1 MKRTTLSLAAGAVA
15 LAALTGFASLAAPGG
30 SADTGAKTPAR
41 LPVERSSL
49 LCPAPSNSD
58 LAQTTY
64 TAFTPKGTAQSA
76 SPGKPGTAVLSPAV
90 PPPADT
96 DAADTSDKDAKDSKS
111 GKDGKDGKDGK
122 GSTDKAAVGKPVL
135 SLKEPGKPVTASASG
150 SDAPALTGSADG
162 LLAPGWS
169 AQQTTQITGGVGRAL
184 LGTNCTAPDAE
195 FWFPGA
201 STAKDR
207 QDYVHLT
214 NPDDTAAVA
223 DIDLFGKDG
232 PIKADTGEGITIPA
246 KSSVP
251 VLLSTLTGTVADDL
265 TVHVTTRAGR
275 VGAVVQATD
284 AKAGADWLP
293 ASADAAATQVLPG
306 IPGDATDVRLI
317 VHATGAD
324 DADLN
329 VKLAS
334 KGGSF
339 TPAGLDT
346 VHVKSG
352 MTASFDL
359 KNVTRGELGS
369 LLLTPDA
376 DGGGPVVAAL
386 RVARG
391 TGDKQEI
398 AFIPA
403 AVPVGARSTVT
414 DNRDKAATLA
424 LTAPGTKDAD
434 VKVTSSAGT
443 EGGDPQSKTYTV
455 KAGTTLAVD
464 PPAPSGLKGSYA
476 LTIEPDPN
484 GGPVYAS
491 RTLAITQDG
500 VPMFTVQTLADDKGT
515 VAVPAASQ
523 DLTVLEK

>member
-1 MKRTTLSLAAGAVA
+1 MKRTTLSLAATAVA
-15 LAALTGFASLAAPGG
+15 LAALTGFASLTAPGG
-30 SADTGAKTPAR
+30 SAPTAAQAPAR

-64 TAFTPKGTAQSA
+64 TAFTPKGTAQGGST
-76 SPGKPGTAVLSPAV
+76 GKPGTAVLTPAV
-90 PPPADT
+90 PPPADSAAPST
-96 DAADTSDKDAKDSKS
+96 DKA
-111 GKDGKDGKDGK
+111 KDGKDGKDGK
-122 GSTDKAAVGKPVL
+122 GQKPPAKAASDKPVIT
-135 SLKEPGKPVTASASG
+135 LKEPGKPAVATASGA
-150 SDAPALTGSADG
+150 DAPALTGSADG
-162 LLAPGWS
+162 PLAPGWT
-169 AQQTTQITGGVGRAL
+169 AQQTTQITGGMGRAL
-184 LGTNCTAPDAE
+184 LGTACTAPDAD

-223 DIDLFGKDG
+223 DIELFGKDG
-232 PIKADTGEGITIPA
+232 PLKADTGEGITIPA
-246 KSSVP
+246 RSSVP

-293 ASADAAATQVLPG
+293 AAADTGGTQVLPG
-306 IPGDATDVRLI
+306 IPGDATDVRL
-317 VHATGAD
+317 VVYAKGAD
-324 DADLN
+324 DADLK

-334 KGGSF
+334 KGGGF
-339 TPAGLDT
+339 TPAGLDS

-359 KNVTRGELGS
+359 KNVTRGEPGS
-369 LLLTPDA
+369 LILTPDA
-376 DGGGPVVAAL
+376 DGAAPVVAAL
-386 RVARG
+386 RVTRG

-398 AFIPA
+398 GFIPA
-403 AVPVGARSTVT
+403 TAAVGTRATVA
-414 DNRDKAATLA
+414 DNRDKAATLS
-424 LTAPGTKDAD
+424 LTAPGTKDAT
-434 VKVTSSAGT
+434 VKVTSSAGA
-443 EGGDPQSKTYTV
+443 EAGQPQSKTYTV

-476 LTIEPDPN
+476 LTVEPDPN
-484 GGPVYAS
+484 GGPVYAA
-491 RTLAITQDG
+491 RTLALTQDG
-500 VPMFTVQTLADDKGT
+500 VPLFTVQTLTDDRGT

-523 DLTVLEK
+523 DLTVLGK

>member
-15 LAALTGFASLAAPGG
+15 LAALTGFASLTAPAG
-30 SADTGAKTPAR
+30 SVDAGAKAPAR

-64 TAFTPKGTAQSA
+64 TAFTPKGTATVGSA
-76 SPGKPGTAVLSPAV
+76 DKPGTAALTPAV
-90 PPPADT
+90 PPPADSGAPAT
-96 DAADTSDKDAKDSKS
+96 DK
-111 GKDGKDGKDGK
+111 GKDGK
-122 GSTDKAAVGKPVL
+122 GKKASDKPASDKPVI
-135 SLKEPGKPVTASASG
+135 SLKEPGKPAAATANGA
-150 SDAPALTGSADG
+150 DAPALTGSADG
-162 LLAPGWS
+162 LLAPGWT
-169 AQQTTQITGGVGRAL
+169 AQLTTQITGGIGRAL
-184 LGTNCTAPDAE
+184 LGTNCTAPDAD

-223 DIDLFGKDG
+223 DIELFGKDG
-232 PIKADTGEGITIPA
+232 AIKADTGEGITIPA
-246 KSSVP
+246 RSSVP

-293 ASADAAATQVLPG
+293 ASAEPAASQVLPG
-306 IPGDATDVRLI
+306 IPGDAADVRLI
-317 VHATGAD
+317 VHAPGAD
-324 DADLN
+324 DADLK
-329 VKLAS
+329 VKLAG

-346 VHVKSG
+346 VHVKAG

-359 KNVTRGELGS
+359 KNVTRGESGS
-369 LLLTPDA
+369 LILTPNA
-376 DGGGPVVAAL
+376 DGGTPVVAAL
-386 RVARG
+386 RVVRG
-391 TGDKQEI
+391 TGDKQET

-403 AVPVGARSTVT
+403 AAPVGARATVT
-414 DNRDKAATLA
+414 DNRDKAAALA
-424 LTAPGTKDAD
+424 LTAPGTKDAS

-443 EGGDPQSKTYTV
+443 EGGEPQSKTYTV

-464 PPAPSGLKGSYA
+464 PQVPSGLKGSYA
-476 LTIEPDPN
+476 LTVEPDPA
-484 GGPVYAS
+484 GGPVYAA
-491 RTLAITQDG
+491 RTLAVTQDG
-500 VPMFTVQTLADDKGT
+500 VPLFTVQTLTDDKGT
-515 VAVPAASQ
+515 VAVPAAAQ
-523 DLTVLEK
+523 DLTVLGK

>member
-15 LAALTGFASLAAPGG
+15 LAALTGFASLSTPGG
-30 SADTGAKTPAR
+30 TADTGAKTPAR

-64 TAFTPKGTAQSA
+64 TAFTPKGTGQ
-76 SPGKPGTAVLSPAV
+76 GKPGTAALTPAV
-90 PPPADT
+90 PPPAD
-96 DAADTSDKDAKDSKS
+96 S
-111 GKDGKDGKDGK
+111 GGSSPAPPASGGKPKDGKDGK
-122 GSTDKAAVGKPVL
+122 GKDKKASDKPAPDKPVISL
-135 SLKEPGKPVTASASG
+135 SAPGKPAAATVSG
-150 SDAPALTGSADG
+150 ADAPALTGSADG
-162 LLAPGWS
+162 LLAPGWA
-169 AQQTTQITGGVGRAL
+169 AQEVTQITGGAGRAL
-184 LGTNCTAPDAE
+184 LGTSCTAPDAD

-223 DIDLFGKDG
+223 DVELFGKDG
-232 PIKADTGEGITIPA
+232 PIKTDIGEGITIPA
-246 KSSVP
+246 RSSVP

-265 TVHVTTRAGR
+265 TVHVATRAGR

-293 ASADAAATQVLPG
+293 ASADAAASQVLPG
-306 IPGDATDVRLI
+306 IPGDATDVRL
-317 VHATGAD
+317 VVYAKGAD
-324 DADLN
+324 DADLK
-329 VKLAS
+329 VKLLG
-334 KGGSF
+334 KGGGF
-339 TPAGLDT
+339 APAGLDT

-359 KNVTRGELGS
+359 KNVTRGDAGS
-369 LLLTPDA
+369 LLLTPVS
-376 DGGGPVVAAL
+376 DGSTPVVAAL
-386 RVARG
+386 RVVRG

-398 AFIPA
+398 GFIPA
-403 AVPVGARSTVT
+403 AAQVGARATVT
-414 DNRDKAATLA
+414 DNRDKAASLA
-424 LTAPGTKDAD
+424 LTAPGTKDAT

-443 EGGDPQSKTYTV
+443 EGGEPQSKTYTV

-476 LTIEPDPN
+476 LTVEPDPA
-484 GGPVYAS
+484 GGPVYAA
-491 RTLAITQDG
+491 RTLALTQDG

-515 VAVPAASQ
+515 VAVPAAAQ

>member
-1 MKRTTLSLAAGAVA
+1 MKRTTLSLAAAAVA
-15 LAALTGFASLAAPGG
+15 LAALTGFASLTAPAR
-30 SADTGAKTPAR
+30 SADTSATSPAR

-64 TAFTPKGTAQSA
+64 TAFTPKGTAQGA
-76 SPGKPGTAVLSPAV
+76 GQGKPATATLTPAV
-90 PPPADT
+90 PPPADSGTPST
-96 DAADTSDKDAKDSKS
+96 DKAKDDKA
-111 GKDGKDGKDGK
+111 KDGKDK
-122 GSTDKAAVGKPVL
+122 KASAKTASDKPVI
-135 SLKEPGKPVTASASG
+135 SLKEPGKPAAATVSG
-150 SDAPALTGSADG
+150 ADAPALTGSADG
-162 LLAPGWS
+162 ALAPGWA

-184 LGTNCTAPDAE
+184 LGLGCSAPDAD

-223 DIDLFGKDG
+223 DIELFGKDG
-232 PIKADTGEGITIPA
+232 PLKADVGEGITIPA

-275 VGAVVQATD
+275 VGAAVQATD
-284 AKAGADWLP
+284 AKAGADWLA
-293 ASADAAATQVLPG
+293 ASADAAPTQVLPG
-306 IPGDATDVRLI
+306 IPGDATDVRLV
-317 VHATGAD
+317 VHAQGAD
-324 DADLN
+324 DADLK

-334 KGGSF
+334 KGSSF
-339 TPAGLDT
+339 TPVGLDS

-359 KNVTRGELGS
+359 KNVTRGESGS
-369 LLLTPDA
+369 LVLSPVS
-376 DGGGPVVAAL
+376 DGGTPVVAAL
-386 RVARG
+386 RVVRG

-403 AVPVGARSTVT
+403 TAPVGTRATVT
-414 DNRDKAATLA
+414 DNRAKASTLA
-424 LTAPGTKDAD
+424 LTAPGAKDAT

-443 EGGDPQSKTYTV
+443 EGGEPQSKTYTV
-455 KAGTTLAVD
+455 KAGTTLAID
-464 PPAPSGLKGSYA
+464 PQAPQGLKGSYA
-476 LTIEPDPN
+476 LTIEPDPSS
-484 GGPVYAS
+484 GPVCAA
-491 RTLAITQDG
+491 RTLAVTQDG
-500 VPMFTVQTLADDKGT
+500 VPMFTVQTPADDKGT

-523 DLTVLEK
+523 DLSVLGK

>member
-1 MKRTTLSLAAGAVA
+1 MKRTTLSLASGAVA
-15 LAALTGFASLAAPGG
+15 LVALTGFASLTAPGG
-30 SADTGAKTPAR
+30 PADTGPKNPLR
-41 LPVERSSL
+41 LPVERTSL

-64 TAFTPKGTAQSA
+64 TAFTPKGAAQGA
-76 SPGKPGTAVLSPAV
+76 SQSKPGTAALSAAV
-90 PPPADT
+90 PSSPDAGASAPAT
-96 DAADTSDKDAKDSKS
+96 TGKDAKDAKGTKATGKTPS
-111 GKDGKDGKDGK
+111 GQ
-122 GSTDKAAVGKPVL
+122 PVL
-135 SLKEPGKPVTASASG
+135 TLKEPGKPVTATANG
-150 SDAPALTGSADG
+150 SDAPALAGSADG
-162 LLAPGWS
+162 LLAPGWT

-184 LGTNCTAPDAE
+184 LGTGCTTPDAD

-223 DIDLFGKDG
+223 DIDLFGADG
-232 PIKADTGEGITIPA
+232 PLKADTGEGITIPA
-246 KSSVP
+246 KSSVA

-275 VGAVVQATD
+275 IGAAVQATD

-293 ASADAAATQVLPG
+293 ASADAAPSQVFPG
-306 IPGDATDVRLI
+306 IPGDATDVRL
-317 VHATGAD
+317 VVYAKGSD
-324 DADLN
+324 DADLK

-339 TPAGLDT
+339 TPAGLDS
-346 VHVKSG
+346 VHVKAG

-359 KNVTRGELGS
+359 KNVTRGEPGS

-376 DGGGPVVAAL
+376 DDGTPVVAAL
-386 RVARG
+386 RVVRG

-403 AVPVGARSTVT
+403 ASPVGARATVT

-424 LTAPGTKDAD
+424 LTAPGTKDAT
-434 VKVTSSAGT
+434 VKVTSSPGT

-476 LTIEPDPN
+476 LTVEPDPN
-484 GGPVYAS
+484 GGAVYAS
-491 RTLAITQDG
+491 RTLAVTQDG

-515 VAVPAASQ
+515 VAVPAAAQ

>member
-15 LAALTGFASLAAPGG
+15 LAALTGFASLTVPGPP
-30 SADTGAKTPAR
+30 AQTGAQSAAR
-41 LPVERSSL
+41 QPVERSSL

-64 TAFTPKGTAQSA
+64 TAFTPKGDAG
-76 SPGKPGTAVLSPAV
+76 GKPGTATLTSAA
-90 PPPADT
+90 PPPAD
-96 DAADTSDKDAKDSKS
+96 SGGPGPSSPPAK
-111 GKDGKDGKDGK
+111 GKDGKASSKPKPASD
-122 GSTDKAAVGKPVL
+122 TPAPGKPVIT
-135 SLKEPGKPVTASASG
+135 LKEPGKPVAATASG
-150 SDAPALTGSADG
+150 GDAPALTGSADG
-162 LLAPGWS
+162 ALAPGWA

-184 LGTNCTAPDAE
+184 LGTNCTAPDAD

-223 DIDLFGKDG
+223 DIELFGKDG
-232 PIKADTGEGITIPA
+232 AIKADIGEGITVPA

-265 TVHVTTRAGR
+265 TVHVSTRAGR

-293 ASADAAATQVLPG
+293 ASADPAASQVLPG

-317 VHATGAD
+317 VHAKGTD
-324 DADLN
+324 DADLK
-329 VKLAS
+329 VKLS
-334 KGGSF
+334 GKGGSF
-339 TPAGLDT
+339 TPVGLDS

-359 KNVTRGELGS
+359 KNVMRGDAGS
-369 LLLTPDA
+369 LLLSPVS
-376 DGGGPVVAAL
+376 DGGTPVVAAL
-386 RVARG
+386 RVVRG

-398 AFIPA
+398 GFIPA
-403 AVPVGARSTVT
+403 AGQVGTRATVT
-414 DNRDKAATLA
+414 DNRDKASTLV
-424 LTAPGTKDAD
+424 LTATGTKDAT
-434 VKVTSSAGT
+434 VKVSSSAGT
-443 EGGDPQSKTYTV
+443 EGGEPQSKSYTV

-464 PPAPSGLKGSYA
+464 PPVPTGLKGSYA
-476 LTIEPDPN
+476 LTVEPDPS
-484 GGPVYAS
+484 GGPVYAA
-491 RTLAITQDG
+491 RTLAIAQDG
-500 VPMFTVQTLADDKGT
+500 VPMFTVQTLTDDKGM
-515 VAVPAASQ
+515 VAVPGSAQ
-523 DLTVLEK
+523 DLSVLEK

>member
-15 LAALTGFASLAAPGG
+15 LAALTGFASLTAPGG
-30 SADTGAKTPAR
+30 STDTGAKSPAR

-49 LCPAPSNSD
+49 LCPAPSISD

-64 TAFTPKGTAQSA
+64 TAFTPKGAAGGPQ
-76 SPGKPGTAVLSPAV
+76 GKPGTAVLNPAV

-96 DAADTSDKDAKDSKS
+96 GAPSPAASTDKAKDGK
-111 GKDGKDGKDGK
+111 GKDGKDKK
-122 GSTDKAAVGKPVL
+122 PADKPASGQPVI
-135 SLKEPGKPVTASASG
+135 SLKEPGKPVAATASGA
-150 SDAPALTGSADG
+150 DAPALTGSADG
-162 LLAPGWS
+162 LLAPGWA

-184 LGTNCTAPDAE
+184 LGTSCTAPDAD

-223 DIDLFGKDG
+223 DIELFGKDG
-232 PIKADTGEGITIPA
+232 PIKADIGEGITIPA

-265 TVHVTTRAGR
+265 TVHVSTRAGR

-293 ASADAAATQVLPG
+293 ASADAAASQVLPG

-317 VHATGAD
+317 VHAKGAD
-324 DADLN
+324 DADLK
-329 VKLAS
+329 VKLMG

-359 KNVTRGELGS
+359 KNVTRGEAGS

-376 DGGGPVVAAL
+376 DGSTPVVAAL
-386 RVARG
+386 RVVRG

-403 AVPVGARSTVT
+403 TNPVGNRATVT
-414 DNRDKAATLA
+414 DNRDKATTLV
-424 LTAPGTKDAD
+424 LTAPGTKDAT

-443 EGGDPQSKTYTV
+443 EAGEPQSKTYTV
-455 KAGTTLAVD
+455 KAGTTLVVD
-464 PPAPSGLKGSYA
+464 PQVPSGLKGSYA
-476 LTIEPDPN
+476 LTVEPDPN

-523 DLTVLEK
+523 DLSVLEK

>member
-15 LAALTGFASLAAPGG
+15 LAALTGFASLTVPGPP
-30 SADTGAKTPAR
+30 AQTGAQSAAR
-41 LPVERSSL
+41 QPVERSSL

-64 TAFTPKGTAQSA
+64 TAFTPKGDAG
-76 SPGKPGTAVLSPAV
+76 GKPGTATLTSAA
-90 PPPADT
+90 PPPADSGG
-96 DAADTSDKDAKDSKS
+96 AGPSSPPAK
-111 GKDGKDGKDGK
+111 GKDGKASSKPKPASD
-122 GSTDKAAVGKPVL
+122 TPAPGKPVVT
-135 SLKEPGKPVTASASG
+135 LKEPGKPAAATASG
-150 SDAPALTGSADG
+150 GDAPALTGSADG
-162 LLAPGWS
+162 ALAPGWA

-184 LGTNCTAPDAE
+184 LGTNCTAPDAD

-223 DIDLFGKDG
+223 DIELFGKDG
-232 PIKADTGEGITIPA
+232 AIKADIGEGITVPA

-265 TVHVTTRAGR
+265 TVHVSTRAGR

-293 ASADAAATQVLPG
+293 ASADPAASQVLPG

-317 VHATGAD
+317 VHAKGTD
-324 DADLN
+324 DADLK
-329 VKLAS
+329 VKLS
-334 KGGSF
+334 GKGGSF
-339 TPAGLDT
+339 TPVGLDS

-359 KNVTRGELGS
+359 KNVMRGDAGS
-369 LLLTPDA
+369 LLLSPVS
-376 DGGGPVVAAL
+376 DGGTPVVAAL
-386 RVARG
+386 RVVRG

-398 AFIPA
+398 GFIPA
-403 AVPVGARSTVT
+403 AGQVGTRATVT
-414 DNRDKAATLA
+414 DNRDKASTLV
-424 LTAPGTKDAD
+424 LTATGTKDAT
-434 VKVTSSAGT
+434 VKVSSSAGT
-443 EGGDPQSKTYTV
+443 EGGEPQSKSYTV

-464 PPAPSGLKGSYA
+464 PPVPTGLKGSYA
-476 LTIEPDPN
+476 LTVEPDPS
-484 GGPVYAS
+484 GGPVYAA
-491 RTLAITQDG
+491 RTLAIAQDG
-500 VPMFTVQTLADDKGT
+500 VPMFTVQTLTDDKGM
-515 VAVPAASQ
+515 VAVPGSAQ
-523 DLTVLEK
+523 DLSVLEK

>member
-15 LAALTGFASLAAPGG
+15 LAALTGFASLTVPGPP
-30 SADTGAKTPAR
+30 AQTGAQSAAR
-41 LPVERSSL
+41 QPVERSSL

-64 TAFTPKGTAQSA
+64 TAFTPKGDAG
-76 SPGKPGTAVLSPAV
+76 GKPGTATLTSAA
-90 PPPADT
+90 PPPAD
-96 DAADTSDKDAKDSKS
+96 SGGPSPSSPPPK
-111 GKDGKDGKDGK
+111 GKDGKASSKPKPASD
-122 GSTDKAAVGKPVL
+122 TPAPGKPVVT
-135 SLKEPGKPVTASASG
+135 LKEPGKPAAATASG

-162 LLAPGWS
+162 ALAPGWA

-184 LGTNCTAPDAE
+184 LGTNCTAPDAD

-223 DIDLFGKDG
+223 DIELFGKDG
-232 PIKADTGEGITIPA
+232 AIKADIGEGITVPA

-265 TVHVTTRAGR
+265 TVHVSTRAGR

-293 ASADAAATQVLPG
+293 ASADPAASQVLPG

-317 VHATGAD
+317 VHAKGAD
-324 DADLN
+324 DADLK
-329 VKLAS
+329 VKLS
-334 KGGSF
+334 GKGGSF
-339 TPAGLDT
+339 TPVGLDS

-359 KNVTRGELGS
+359 KNVMRGDAGS
-369 LLLTPDA
+369 LLLSPVS
-376 DGGGPVVAAL
+376 DGGTPVVAAL
-386 RVARG
+386 RVVRG

-398 AFIPA
+398 GFIPA
-403 AVPVGARSTVT
+403 AGQVGTRATVT
-414 DNRDKAATLA
+414 DNRDKASTLV
-424 LTAPGTKDAD
+424 LTATGTKDAT
-434 VKVTSSAGT
+434 VKVSSSAGT
-443 EGGDPQSKTYTV
+443 EGGEPQSKSYTV

-464 PPAPSGLKGSYA
+464 PPVPTGLKGSYA
-476 LTIEPDPN
+476 LTVEPDPS
-484 GGPVYAS
+484 GGPVYAA
-491 RTLAITQDG
+491 RTLAIAQDG
-500 VPMFTVQTLADDKGT
+500 VPMFTVQTLTDDKGM
-515 VAVPAASQ
+515 VAVPGSAQ
-523 DLTVLEK
+523 DFSVLEK

>member
-15 LAALTGFASLAAPGG
+15 LAALTGFASLTAPAG
-30 SADTGAKTPAR
+30 SADTGAKAAAR

-64 TAFTPKGTAQSA
+64 TAITPKGAAQGGA
-76 SPGKPGTAVLSPAV
+76 QGKPGTAVLTPAV
-90 PPPADT
+90 PAPADGG
-96 DAADTSDKDAKDSKS
+96 DTSSPDP
-111 GKDGKDGKDGK
+111 GKDGK
-122 GSTDKAAVGKPVL
+122 GKKTSGKPASDKPVL
-135 SLKEPGKPVTASASG
+135 TLKEPGKPVAATASGA
-150 SDAPALTGSADG
+150 DAPALTGSADG
-162 LLAPGWS
+162 LLAPGWA

-184 LGTNCTAPDAE
+184 LGTNCTAPDAD

-232 PIKADTGEGITIPA
+232 PVKADIGEGITIPA
-246 KSSVP
+246 RSSVP

-293 ASADAAATQVLPG
+293 ASADPAVSQVFPG

-317 VHATGAD
+317 VHAKGAD
-324 DADLN
+324 DADLK

-339 TPAGLDT
+339 APAELDT

-359 KNVTRGELGS
+359 KNVTRGEAGS
-369 LLLTPDA
+369 LVLTPDA
-376 DGGGPVVAAL
+376 DGGTPVVAAL
-386 RVARG
+386 RVVRG

-403 AVPVGARSTVT
+403 AGPVGTRATVT
-414 DNRDKAATLA
+414 DNRDKASTLA
-424 LTAPGTKDAD
+424 LTAPGTKDAT

-443 EGGDPQSKTYTV
+443 EGGEPQTKTYTV

-464 PPAPSGLKGSYA
+464 PPVPAGLKGSYA
-476 LTIEPDPN
+476 LTVEPDPN

-491 RTLAITQDG
+491 RTLAVTQDG
-500 VPMFTVQTLADDKGT
+500 VPMFTVQTLTDDKGT

-523 DLTVLEK
+523 DLTVLGK